1 MSSKQYM
8 DELVVPTMLRALSAV
23 NKERPADPIDFL
35 IAYLSK
41 EREKGGDEEA
51 EGAPMD
57 TSGAPVAGEGNS
69 HLNCLLFDRS
79 YLSTGCWINLAKISV
94 VIMS

>member
-1 MSSKQYM
+1 M

-57 TSGAPVAGEGNS
+57 TSGAPVAGEEKS
-69 HLNCLLFDRS
+69 KTDREHRIK
-79 YLSTGCWINLAKISV
+79 WKI
-94 VIMS
+94 